1 MWTDGDRIKN
11 DVEAERFLRSIG
23 LHVTPQVV
31 EGVLAV
37 LRGNGQSKRSLYTT
51 PDKEKRGITGKGTVR
66 KINEGYI
73 TGRLSRFLE
82 YLDGERIQESSSE
95 PDDVPVITGFDD
107 LDMITGGLL
116 PGDLVV
122 IGGEPSVG
130 KTSLAMNIMLN
141 NSDRE
146 VGVGWVDLAVSAEI
160 GELALLAIDASIDLH
175 RVRLGLLTETEGKR
189 IAKSTESV
197 SEFIHFIQ
205 ARSADVAS
213 IRQRAEELCANST
226 VRLILVDYL
235 ELVSTANPTTSVSA
249 TGLEI
254 LMGLKTMAR
263 ELGVTV
269 VVLSSLASVSINP
282 QISDFPRNSGVN
294 QHADIAMLLRRVNW
308 VPVECENSNRLL
320 GVLEI
325 VVAKNRHGTLGRTKL
340 MLRDNLRFQTMPSE
354 SSL

>member
-1 MWTDGDRIKN
+1 MWTDGDRIQN
-11 DVEAERFLRSIG
+11 TSQAVSFLRSMS
-23 LHVTPQVV
+23 LRVPLQNVKK
-31 EGVLAV
+31 VLAV
-37 LRGNGQSKRSLYTT
+37 LMGNGRSKRSLYTT
-51 PDKEKRGITGKGTVR
+51 PGNTGVVGKGTVK
-66 KINEGYI
+66 KIEDLYKN
-73 TGRLSRFLE
+73 GRLSPFLD
-82 YLDGERIQESSSE
+82 YLDGGRYQESASE
-95 PDDVPVITGFDD
+95 PDDVQVITGFDE
-107 LDMITGGLL
+107 LDMITGGLF

-141 NSDRE
+141 NSGRE
-146 VGVGWVDLAVSAEI
+146 VSVGWVDLAVSAEI
-160 GELALLAIDASIDLH
+160 GKQALLAIDASIDQH

-205 ARSADVAS
+205 ARNADVAS

-249 TGLEI
+249 TGHEI

-282 QISDFPRNSGVN
+282 QISDFPKSSGVN
-294 QHADIAMLLRRVNW
+294 QHADIAMLLRRENR
-308 VPVECENSNRLL
+308 VPVECENSNRLF